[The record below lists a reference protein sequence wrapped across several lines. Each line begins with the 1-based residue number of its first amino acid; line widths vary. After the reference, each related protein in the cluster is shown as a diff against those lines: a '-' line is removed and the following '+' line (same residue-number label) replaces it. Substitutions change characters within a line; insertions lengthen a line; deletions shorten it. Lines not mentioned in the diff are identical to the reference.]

1 MIPRGAIYLVSGIT
15 DMRKS
20 IDGLSLI
27 VADVLEM
34 DPLSS
39 AWFIFCNRGKDK
51 IKILFWDTNGFWLY
65 YRRLEKGRFKWPKPT
80 PSGHIHISPQQL
92 NLLLS
97 GLKLENP
104 QALTINESLILNGEI
119 VIINLPMG
127 SEPNCQHQ

>member
-1 MIPRGAIYLVSGIT
+1 MKKIEQTDNEHIAHQVIINEASILNGEVVIIHLLNGIRAELLASLTMIPRGAIYLVSGIT

-51 IKILFWDTNGFWLY
+51 IKILFW
-65 YRRLEKGRFKWPKPT
+65 
-80 PSGHIHISPQQL
+80 
-92 NLLLS
+92 
-97 GLKLENP
+97 
-104 QALTINESLILNGEI
+104 
-119 VIINLPMG
+119 
-127 SEPNCQHQ
+127 

>member
-1 MIPRGAIYLVSGIT
+1 MMRLRIT

-39 AWFIFCNRGKDK
+39 AWFIFCNRGRDK

-80 PSGHIHISPQQL
+80 AVGHIHISTQQL
-92 NLLLS
+92 NWLLS
-97 GLKLENP
+97 GLNLENP
-104 QALTINESLILNGEI
+104 KA
-119 VIINLPMG
+119 
-127 SEPNCQHQ
+127 HQPLYGREV

>member
-1 MIPRGAIYLVSGIT
+1 MIPSGAIYLVSGIT

-39 AWFIFCNRGKDK
+39 AWFIFCNRRRDK

-65 YRRLEKGRFKWPKPT
+65 YRRLEKGRFKWPRPT
-80 PSGHIHISPQQL
+80 AEGHIHISTQQL
-92 NLLLS
+92 NWLLS
-97 GLKLENP
+97 GLNLENP
-104 QALTINESLILNGEI
+104 KA
-119 VIINLPMG
+119 
-127 SEPNCQHQ
+127 HQPLYGREV

>member
-39 AWFIFCNRGKDK
+39 AWFIFCNRSKDK

-80 PSGHIHISPQQL
+80 ASGHIYISTQQL

-104 QALTINESLILNGEI
+104 QA
-119 VIINLPMG
+119 
-127 SEPNCQHQ
+127 HQPLYGREV

>member
-34 DPLSS
+34 DLLSS
-39 AWFIFCNRGKDK
+39 VWFIFRNRGKDK

-80 PSGHIHISPQQL
+80 ASGHIHIHIHISTQQL

-104 QALTINESLILNGEI
+104 QA
-119 VIINLPMG
+119 
-127 SEPNCQHQ
+127 HQPLYGREV